1 MESAQVM
8 KVNNQVKTTVK
19 MDSLAMK
26 MKIMNPVYKII
37 KTTKIPRTI
46 EALAMDS
53 HLSHQPKTISYNRH
67 QLSNQAIKTLK

>member
-8 KVNNQVKTTVK
+8 KVNNQVKMTVK
-19 MDSLAMK
+19 VDSLLMK
-26 MKIMNPVYKII
+26 MKIIDPVNKII
-37 KTTKIPRTI
+37 KTTKILPTI